1 MATDKQR
8 ERTIMLI
15 DGQSFYASVEKA
27 AHPEYRDKPVA
38 VGDPERRSGIILA
51 ACPIAKARG
60 VTTAER
66 VGEAIAKCS
75 DLIVIRPRMQT
86 YITVSLLITE
96 IYESFTDLVEPYSID
111 EQFLD
116 VTGSL
121 FSRGDAEYLAHQIQ
135 TKVLLSTGV
144 WSRVGV
150 GPSKILAKMATDNF
164 AKKRPD
170 GIFKLN
176 DGNVETDLWPLP
188 VEQMFMVG
196 SKMTHHFW
204 RMGLRTI
211 GDIARLDLGDFKRK
225 MRREMGKQSDIQ
237 AEYYWQT
244 ARGIDP
250 SPVVT
255 SVRGALKSISHGKA
269 LRASLYRKLADIE
282 VVLLELVV
290 EVCRRARRLG
300 KQGRVVSVGAVETD
314 GERTLSFGRQITLPH
329 ATSLTHEMA
338 VAVRQLFAQHW
349 RGMPVSRLFISLT
362 QLSDDDTYQLTLFE
376 DRTTVYNLERATDSI
391 KDRFGDAAIMRASSL
406 LESGVARERAAQIGG
421 HYR

>member
-1 MATDKQR
+1 MAGKQR
-8 ERTIMLI
+8 EPSVMLI

-38 VGDPERRSGIILA
+38 VGDPERKSGIILA
-51 ACPIAKARG
+51 ACPIAKGRG

-66 VGEAIAKCS
+66 VGEAIAKCP

-86 YITVSLLITE
+86 YITISLLITE

-121 FSRGDAEYLAHQIQ
+121 YRGEAETLAHEIQ

-150 GPSKILAKMATDNF
+150 GSSKILAKMATDNF

-170 GIFKLN
+170 GIFKLGGAN
-176 DGNVETDLWPLP
+176 IETDLWPLP
-188 VEQMFMVG
+188 IQQMFMVG
-196 SKMTHHFW
+196 SKMTFHFR
-204 RMGLRTI
+204 RMGIQTI
-211 GDIARLDLGDFKRK
+211 GDIARMELGEFKRK

-237 AEYYWQT
+237 AEYYWQS

-250 SPVVT
+250 SPVVS
-255 SVRGALKSISHGKA
+255 SVRGALKSVSHGKA
-269 LRASLYRKLADIE
+269 LRAHLYRKLADIE
-282 VVLLELVV
+282 VVILELVI

-300 KQGRVVSVGAVETD
+300 TQGRTVSVGAVETD
-314 GERTLSFGRQITLPH
+314 GERTSSFGRQTTLPH
-329 ATSLTHEMA
+329 ATSLTHE
-338 VAVRQLFAQHW
+338 VAAAAHKLFVEHW
-349 RGMPVSRLFISLT
+349 RGMPISRLFISLT
-362 QLSDDDTYQLTLFE
+362 QLSADDMYQLTLFE
-376 DRTTVYNLERATDSI
+376 DRAMAYNLERATDSI

-406 LESGVARERAAQIGG
+406 LQSGVARERAAQIGG

>member
-1 MATDKQR
+1 MAAYNQQ

-27 AHPEYRDKPVA
+27 AHPEYRDCPIA

-51 ACPIAKARG
+51 ACPIAKASG

-66 VGEAIAKCS
+66 VGEAMAKCPN
-75 DLIVIRPRMQT
+75 LIVVRPRMQT
-86 YITVSLLITE
+86 YITISLLITE

-121 FSRGDAEYLAHQIQ
+121 SSRTDFAELAKRIQ
-135 TKVLLSTGV
+135 SKVLLSTGV
-144 WSRVGV
+144 WSRVGI
-150 GPSKILAKMATDNF
+150 GNSKILAKMATDNF
-164 AKKRPD
+164 AKGRDD
-170 GIFKLN
+170 GIFKLD
-176 DGNVETDLWPLP
+176 DGNIESELWSLP
-188 VEQMFMVG
+188 VHKMFMVG
-196 SKMTHHFW
+196 SKMTARFW
-204 RMGLRTI
+204 RMGLNTI
-211 GDIARLDLGDFKRK
+211 GDIARMDLGEFKRK
-225 MRREMGKQSDIQ
+225 MKREMGKQSDIQ

-250 SPVVT
+250 SPVT
-255 SVRGALKSISHGKA
+255 PSIRGALKSVSHGKA

-282 VVLLELVV
+282 VVLLELAI

-300 KQGRVVSVGAVETD
+300 LQGRVVSVGAAETD
-314 GERTLSFGRQITLPH
+314 GTRASSFGRQTTLPH
-329 ATSLTHEMA
+329 ATSLTHE
-338 VAVRQLFAQHW
+338 VAGAALKLFAEHW
-349 RGMPVSRLFISLT
+349 SGMPVARLFISLT
-362 QLSDDDTYQLTLFE
+362 QLSDDDAYQLTLFE
-376 DRTTVYNLERATDSI
+376 DRAKVYDLEHASDSI

-406 LESGVARERAAQIGG
+406 LQSGVARERAAQIGG

>member
-1 MATDKQR
+1 MAAGKQR

-15 DGQSFYASVEKA
+15 DGQSFYASIEKA
-27 AHPEYRDKPVA
+27 AHPEYADKPIA
-38 VGDPERRSGIILA
+38 VGDPERKSGIILA
-51 ACPIAKARG
+51 ACPIAKGRG

-66 VGEAIAKCS
+66 VGEAMQKCPE
-75 DLIVIRPRMQT
+75 LIVVRPRMQT

-121 FSRGDAEYLAHQIQ
+121 SAWGDPEYLAYRIQ
-135 TKVLLSTGV
+135 TRVKLSTGV

-164 AKKRPD
+164 AKKRED
-170 GIFKLN
+170 GIFKLGEDN
-176 DGNVETDLWPLP
+176 METELWPLP
-188 VEQMFMVG
+188 VQQMFMVG
-196 SKMTHHFW
+196 SKMTYHFW
-204 RMGLRTI
+204 RMGLKTI
-211 GDIARLDLGDFKRK
+211 GDIARLDLGEFKRR
-225 MRREMGKQSDIQ
+225 MRAEMGKQSDIQ

-250 SPVVT
+250 SPVVA
-255 SVRGALKSISHGKA
+255 SVRGALKSVSHGKA

-282 VVLLELVV
+282 VVLLELVI

-314 GERTLSFGRQITLPH
+314 GERTLSFGRQSTLPH

-338 VAVRQLFAQHW
+338 AAARKLFVEHW
-349 RGMPVSRLFISLT
+349 RGMPISRLFLSLT
-362 QLSDDDTYQLTLFE
+362 QLSADDTYQLTLFE
-376 DRTTVYNLERATDSI
+376 DRTAAYSLERAADSI
-391 KDRFGDAAIMRASSL
+391 KDRFGDDAIMRASSL
-406 LESGVARERAAQIGG
+406 FQSGVARERAAQIGG